1 MYLLVFL
8 HTQKDMHLK
17 KIQLSAIRSIDQFEM
32 KFDQPAGW
40 HVLIGENGAGKTS
53 ALRAISL
60 GIIGP
65 ANIKVL
71 RLTPQT
77 WVQRGTNSAE
87 IKLTISRG
95 EHDEFDEKAKLSLKD
110 NFLTSIKLTVEN
122 NSANVIKIDHNKQPY
137 LYAWGNHKGWFSVGY
152 GPNRKLNTKEESVD
166 QLFAIYPKAASHASM
181 FGEIAAFTDIL
192 EWLSLLRYQSYED
205 KPEAELIISSIKK
218 LINDGNL
225 LPNDTK
231 LDDIASDGVTFKDGN
246 NAFVDITQLSDGYR
260 SVLSLLFE
268 LVKQLVRNFGAEQVF
283 KHFKE
288 DNFVIDLEGI
298 VLIDEIDEHLH
309 PTWQTKIGNWFT
321 TYFPKIQFIVTTH
334 SPLICRACEKGT
346 IWYMTAPGASLQRV
360 SEIRGADRDRLIY
373 GNVLDAYGTEIFG
386 ANVDISEEA
395 VIQKEELADLSQ
407 KLFAGTITPEQHFR
421 LLQLRQTFF
430 TDAPIKL

>member
-1 MYLLVFL
+1 
-8 HTQKDMHLK
+8 
-17 KIQLSAIRSIDQFEM
+17 M

-65 ANIKVL
+65 ENIQVL

-77 WVQRGTNSAE
+77 WVQRGSSHAE
-87 IKLTISRG
+87 IKLTLTRG
-95 EHDEFDEKAKLSLKD
+95 ENDEYDEKAKISLKD
-110 NFLTSIKLTVEN
+110 DFPVSMKFTIGPKGNLIKLEN
-122 NSANVIKIDHNKQPY
+122 NKQPY
-137 LYAWGNHKGWFSVGY
+137 LYAWGDFKGWFSVGY
-152 GPNRKLNTKEESVD
+152 GPNRKINAKDDTVD
-166 QLFAIYPKAASHASM
+166 QLFATYPKAASHASM
-181 FGEIAAFTDIL
+181 FGEIVAFTDIL
-192 EWLSLLRYQSYED
+192 EWLSLLRYQTYEE
-205 KPEAELIISSIKK
+205 KPEAELILSSIKR
-218 LINDGNL
+218 LINEGDL

-246 NAFVDITQLSDGYR
+246 NAFVDITQLSEGYR

-268 LVKQLVRNFGAEQVF
+268 LLKQFIRSFGAKRVF
-283 KHFKE
+283 KDFAL
-288 DNFVIDLEGI
+288 DSFVIDLEGV

-334 SPLICRACEKGT
+334 SPLVCRACEKGS
-346 IWYMTAPGASLQRV
+346 IWFMTAPGNDIQRV
-360 SEIRGADRDRLIY
+360 SEIKGADRDRLIY

-386 ANVDISEEA
+386 PNVDISEEA
-395 VIQKEELADLSQ
+395 VKQKEEMAELSQ
-407 KLFAGTITPEQHFR
+407 KVISGKITPEEHIR
-421 LLQLRQTFF
+421 LLHLRQTFF
-430 TDAPIKL
+430 TDAPVTL

>member
-1 MYLLVFL
+1 MSQRIMYI
-8 HTQKDMHLK
+8 K
-17 KIQLSAIRSIDQFEM
+17 KVQLSSIRSIDQFEM

-65 ANIKVL
+65 ENIQVL

-77 WVQRGTNSAE
+77 WVQRGSSHAE
-87 IKLTISRG
+87 IKLTLTRG
-95 EHDEFDEKAKLSLKD
+95 ENDEYDEKAKISLKD
-110 NFLTSIKLTVEN
+110 DFPVSMKFTIGPKGNLIKLEN
-122 NSANVIKIDHNKQPY
+122 NKQPY
-137 LYAWGNHKGWFSVGY
+137 LYAWGDFKGWFSVGY
-152 GPNRKLNTKEESVD
+152 GPNRKINAKDDTVD
-166 QLFAIYPKAASHASM
+166 QLFATYPKAASHASM
-181 FGEIAAFTDIL
+181 FGEIVAFTDIL
-192 EWLSLLRYQSYED
+192 EWLSLLRYQTYEE
-205 KPEAELIISSIKK
+205 KPEAELILSSIKR
-218 LINDGNL
+218 LINEGDL

-246 NAFVDITQLSDGYR
+246 NAFVDITQLSEGYR

-268 LVKQLVRNFGAEQVF
+268 LLKQFIRSFGAKRVF
-283 KHFKE
+283 KDFAL
-288 DNFVIDLEGI
+288 DSFVIDLEGV

-334 SPLICRACEKGT
+334 SPLVCRACEKGS
-346 IWYMTAPGASLQRV
+346 IWFMTAPGNDIQRV
-360 SEIRGADRDRLIY
+360 SEIKGADRDRLIY

-386 ANVDISEEA
+386 PNVDISEEA
-395 VIQKEELADLSQ
+395 VKQKEEMAELSQ
-407 KLFAGTITPEQHFR
+407 KVISGKITPEEHIR
-421 LLQLRQTFF
+421 LLHLRQTFF
-430 TDAPIKL
+430 TDAPVTL